1 MKLFPC
7 LLVAASLSGVL
18 GNVTPVCAQELKLAV
33 VDMQEALNLYYKTE
47 VEVEKINALAEEKRK
62 NLDERQAAYQQMT
75 NQLTEMDTI
84 VRDTARDE
92 KVRQE
97 TMEKLQAL
105 AQERAVKGKEIAD
118 AQRKASQEVLTARSE
133 MEGTLVEEI
142 KAAVKAIMDAQGLD
156 LIFDKSFLP
165 KANKAILFTS
175 PNVKDLTAETVAAL
189 NAGAPAKTN

>member
-1 MKLFPC
+1 MKFLPS
-7 LLVAASLSGVL
+7 LLIAAGFGLVFGS
-18 GNVTPVCAQELKLAV
+18 VTPAGAQELKLAV
-33 VDMQEALNLYYKTE
+33 VDMQEALNQYFKTE
-47 VEVEKINALAEEKRK
+47 IEVEKINALAEEKRK

-105 AQERAVKGKEIAD
+105 AQERAVKGKEITD
-118 AQRKASQEVLTARSE
+118 AQRKASAEVLEARSE
-133 MEGTLVEEI
+133 MEGTLVDEI

-175 PNVKDLTAETVAAL
+175 ANVKDLTAETVAAL
-189 NAGAPAKTN
+189 NAGAPVKPN

>member
-1 MKLFPC
+1 MKLLPC
-7 LLVAASLSGVL
+7 LLVAASLSAVF
-18 GNVTPVCAQELKLAV
+18 GNVTSVRAQELKLAV
-33 VDMQEALNLYYKTE
+33 VDMQEALNQYYKTE

-189 NAGAPAKTN
+189 NAGAPAKAN

>member
-1 MKLFPC
+1 MKLLPC
-7 LLVAASLSGVL
+7 LLVAASLSAVL

-75 NQLTEMDTI
+75 NQLTELDTI

>member
-1 MKLFPC
+1 MKLLPS
-7 LLVAASLSGVL
+7 LLVAASLSAVF
-18 GNVTPVCAQELKLAV
+18 GNVTPVSAQELKLAV

-47 VEVEKINALAEEKRK
+47 IEVEKINALAEEKRK

-189 NAGAPAKTN
+189 NAGAPAKPN